1 MSAAEAAMAN
11 MSKATGMAVSAPNGT
26 VTCPNGQI
34 RIGVFFD
41 GTGNN
46 TWRDYPTGLAND
58 VGTSDNNGPTN
69 VAKLHRIFIEQ
80 GSIQKKVYHHGP
92 GTDSFGDHPRTDH
105 PGWIRRKANAAAD
118 QPGMLFG
125 AGGKART
132 RWGLQQLSVFFSQG
146 TNHLAVKKIID
157 TYGFSRGAAIARDF
171 VSSALSEGVDNLQA
185 PNGFRVTYIATPDG
199 GAVPVRTPA
208 YHRHQHVIFNFL
220 GVFDTVAAFGPNGV
234 GNGAYNFFI
243 DHNKVDHT
251 VHMIAED
258 EVRTLFPVS
267 SLFMDPK
274 GAGYQNPLDYS
285 SSMVEL
291 WYPGVHSDLGGSY
304 LRDLGKPGEAATTGY
319 AVSEFGATPYPIAA
333 VPPVLPIQQH
343 LAHIPLRDMHKA
355 SRDQTVPFAANL
367 AAVGPA
373 HLWEIPGPLLE
384 HYNAYDAYRQGKRFG
399 IGAGHGAGSSPS
411 KSYIQNFAWN
421 EYNAMYHHDRES
433 QASIQWL
440 RIHMMHD
447 SRMAI
452 DHGAQ
457 HKRTVLYMGRQPPTR
472 PREG

>member
-11 MSKATGMAVSAPNGT
+11 MSKATGMAVSTPSGT

-58 VGTSDNNGPTN
+58 VGTDDNNGPTN
-69 VAKLHRIFIEQ
+69 VAKLHRIFIEA

-92 GTDSFGDHPRTDH
+92 GTDGFGDHPRTDH
-105 PGWIRRKANAAAD
+105 PGWFRRQAD
-118 QPGMLFG
+118 RPGMLFG
-125 AGGKART
+125 AGGKTRT
-132 RWGLQQLSVFFSQG
+132 RWGLQQLAVFFAQG
-146 TNHLAVKKIID
+146 TNHLAVKKIVD

-171 VSSALSEGVDNLQA
+171 VASALSEGIDNHQT
-185 PNGFRVTYIATPDG
+185 PNGFRTIYMPAPRG
-199 GAVPVRTPA
+199 GAVPVRVPA
-208 YHRHQHVIFNFL
+208 YHRHHHVIFNFL

-258 EVRTLFPVS
+258 EVRTLFPLS

-274 GAGYQNPLDYS
+274 GAGYQDPLDYKE
-285 SSMVEL
+285 SMLEL

-304 LRDLGKPGEAATTGY
+304 LRDLGTEGKPARTDY
-319 AVSEFGATPYPIAA
+319 AVSEFGVTPYEVAA
-333 VPPVLPIQQH
+333 VPPVLPVEQH

-355 SRDQTVPFAANL
+355 SLDQTVPFAPNL
-367 AAVGPA
+367 SAVGPA
-373 HLWEIPGPLLE
+373 HLWQIPPLLLQ
-384 HYNAYDAYRQGKRFG
+384 HYNAYDGWREGTRFG
-399 IGAGHGAGSSPS
+399 LGAGQGAGSSPS

-421 EYNAMYHHDRES
+421 EYNAMYHRARES
-433 QASIQWL
+433 QASIRWM

-447 SRMAI
+447 SRMVI

-457 HKRTVLYMGRQPPTR
+457 HKRTVLFMGRQPPTK

>member
-26 VTCPNGQI
+26 VTCPNGI
-34 RIGVFFD
+34 VRIGVFFD

-46 TWRDYPTGLAND
+46 TWRDFPTGIAND

-69 VAKLHRIFIEQ
+69 VAKLHKIFIEA

-92 GTDSFGDHPRTDH
+92 GTDSYGDRPRTDH
-105 PGWIRRKANAAAD
+105 PGWIRRHVNTVAD

-125 AGGKART
+125 AGGKERT
-132 RWGLQQLSVFFSQG
+132 RWGVQQLAVFFSQG
-146 TNHLAVKKIID
+146 TNPLAVKKIVD

-171 VSSALSEGVDNLQA
+171 VNAALSEGVDNHAA
-185 PNGFRVTYIATPDG
+185 PNGFREIYIATPE
-199 GAVPVRTPA
+199 GAVPMRVPA

-234 GNGAYNFFI
+234 GNGAYTFFI

-274 GAGYQNPLDYS
+274 SPGYQNPLDYHES
-285 SSMVEL
+285 LVEI

-304 LRDLGKPGEAATTGY
+304 LRDLGTPAKEARTEYTA
-319 AVSEFGATPYPIAA
+319 SEFGATSYVVPA
-333 VPPVLPIQQH
+333 VPAVLPIHQD

-355 SRDQTVPFAANL
+355 SLDQTVPFAGL
-367 AAVGPA
+367 AAIGPA
-373 HLWEIPGPLLE
+373 HLWEIPGRLLQE
-384 HYNAYDAYRQGKRFG
+384 YNNYDGYRQGTRFG
-399 IGAGHGAGSSPS
+399 IGGGQGAGRSPS
-411 KSYIQNFAWN
+411 KSYIQNFAWD
-421 EYNAMYHHDRES
+421 EYHALYKVEREA
-433 QASIQWL
+433 QESIQWL
-440 RIHMMHD
+440 RLHMMHD
-447 SRMAI
+447 SRMVI
-452 DHGAQ
+452 DHGAR
-457 HKRTVLYMGRQPPTR
+457 HKRTVLYMGPQPRTA
-472 PREG
+472 PRGE